1 MSGSGTVSPVYDFK
15 ILYEKLVREFR
26 IIVIE
31 KFGYGC
37 SDLYEGPCDIDS
49 VVAYQRR
56 ALENAGEKG
65 PYILLPHSMSGL
77 EAIRWKQKYPDEIG
91 AIIGLDTS
99 MKKILYIFITFVIM
113 SIVSRFVVRIVDATV
128 QIDNDIGM
136 LLLLL
141 ALVNAV
147 IGFAGYKLYQA
158 SKKE

>member
-1 MSGSGTVSPVYDFK
+1 
-15 ILYEKLVREFR
+15 
-26 IIVIE
+26 VIE

-37 SDLYEGPCDIDS
+37 SDLYEGPCDVDS

-147 IGFAGYKLYQA
+147 IGFAGYKLYQP